1 MKSNYD
7 KAPVV
12 EVPGHADEAWRG
24 WGAAL
29 GELRKATAVRRA
41 QGGRVVIA
49 VECYTGL
56 HEAEVAGELRRGL
69 APDLWLETRS
79 AFKPP
84 TEVDRL
90 VAPFL
95 GGDDPLFGFYSHL
108 TLADFLDASKVSAL
122 RAEIAR
128 AQGVVV
134 IFGTAAALCCE
145 SDLLVYADLP
155 RWEGQL
161 RQRRNEV
168 GNLGVENAA
177 LKGSLK
183 YKRAFFVDWRVC
195 DRLKQATLARWDYLL
210 DTTAPGDPRLLSGG
224 ALRTGLDAAA
234 RRPFR
239 VVPFFDPAPWGGQ
252 WMKAV
257 CDLDRSAANYGW
269 CFDCVPEE
277 NSLRL
282 RCGEVTVELPA
293 LNLVFHRPRELLGA
307 EVFRRFGAEFPIR
320 FDFLDTMGGGNLS
333 LQVHPLTA
341 YAREKFGLA
350 YTQDESYYLLDTGPE
365 ATVYLG
371 VKSGANPDE
380 MFQALETAQRG
391 GAPFPAE
398 RFVNRWPAK
407 KHDHCLVPGGTI
419 HCSGANAMV
428 LEISAT
434 PYLFTFKLWDW
445 GRLGLD
451 GEPRPI
457 NLQHGRANVQWDRD
471 ADFARRELINH
482 LTPLGSGPG
491 WRAERTGLHERE
503 FIETHRHWFTGT
515 APHAAHDTVNVLNL
529 VAGREAVVESPAA
542 AFAPFVVHYAET
554 FIMPAAAGAYT
565 VRSPGG
571 ECATIKAF
579 VRADAPRELFP
590 EIGTKNG

>member
-7 KAPVV
+7 KFPAV
-12 EVPGHADEAWRG
+12 EVTGHVGAACRG
-24 WGAAL
+24 WEAVAH
-29 GELRKATAVRRA
+29 ELRAAIATRRSP
-41 QGGRVVIA
+41 GGQVVVAI
-49 VECYTGL
+49 ECYTGL
-56 HEAEVAGELRRGL
+56 HEAEVAGELRRVL
-69 APDLWLETRS
+69 APDLWLETRA
-79 AFKPP
+79 AFKTPA
-84 TEVDRL
+84 EIDRL

-95 GGDDPLFGFYSHL
+95 GGDDPLFGYYTNL
-108 TLADFLDASKVSAL
+108 TRADFLDAQKAAAL
-122 RAEIAR
+122 RSQSEAAS
-128 AQGVVV
+128 GVVV
-134 IFGTAAALCCE
+134 VFGTAALLCCKP
-145 SDLLVYADLP
+145 DLVIYADMP

-177 LKGSLK
+177 LTGSLK

-195 DRLKQATLARWDYLL
+195 DRLQQDTLERWDYLL
-210 DTTAPGDPRLLSGG
+210 DTTAPGDPRLITGA
-224 ALRTGLDAAA
+224 ALRVGLDAAA

-257 CDLDRSAANYGW
+257 CDLDRDVDNYGW

-282 RCGEVTVELPA
+282 RCGEVTVEMPA
-293 LNLVFHRPRELLGA
+293 LNLVFHRPRELLGG
-307 EVFRRFGAEFPIR
+307 EVFARFGAEFPIR

-341 YAREKFGLA
+341 YARDKFGLT
-350 YTQDESYYLLDTGPE
+350 YTQDESYYLLDTGPD

-371 VKSGANPDE
+371 VKPGANPDE

-398 RFVNRWPAK
+398 QFVNRWPAK
-407 KHDHCLVPGGTI
+407 QHDHFLIPGGTI

-457 NLQHGRANVQWDRD
+457 NLAHGRANVQWDRD

-491 WRAERTGLHERE
+491 WRAERTGLHARE

-515 APHAAHDTVNVLNL
+515 APHDTQGTVNVLNL
-529 VAGREAVVESPAA
+529 VAGREAVVESPAG

-554 FIMPAAAGAYT
+554 FIVPAAAGAYT
-565 VRSPGG
+565 VRALGG
-571 ECATIKAF
+571 ECATLKAF
-579 VRADAPRELFP
+579 VRADAPRDLFP
-590 EIGTKNG
+590 QGLEERG